1 MARRET
7 RGGGRRAGGKN
18 PRTGASRR
26 TGSKPPV
33 RRTTA
38 ASGRKQR
45 QQDPETLRLRSVEPA
60 LTVDDIERSLRFY
73 TNVLGFV
80 VGERWEEGG
89 QLRGVS
95 LKAGACSLGLSQDD
109 WSKGRDRKKGEGISL
124 WCATAQDIDALAA
137 RIKAAGARLAQEPS
151 DSPEGGRMLAVD
163 DPDGFRLRLYKE
175 R

>member
-1 MARRET
+1 MAYEDPAA
-7 RGGGRRAGGKN
+7 GGGHPERRH
-18 PRTGASRR
+18 TE
-26 TGSKPPV
+26 
-33 RRTTA
+33 
-38 ASGRKQR
+38 
-45 QQDPETLRLRSVEPA
+45 PEALRLRSITPS
-60 LTVDDIERSLRFY
+60 LTVDDLEESRRFY
-73 TNVLGFV
+73 VDGLGFTV
-80 VGERWEEGG
+80 HEEWKEEGKLLG
-89 QLRGVS
+89 LMLV
-95 LKAGACSLGLSQDD
+95 AGSCHLGLSQDD

>member
-1 MARRET
+1 MARRDT
-7 RGGGRRAGGKN
+7 RGGPRAGKSPRAAAPRRAG
-18 PRTGASRR
+18 T
-26 TGSKPPV
+26 KPPV
-33 RRTTA
+33 RQTSTA
-38 ASGRKQR
+38 PGRKR
-45 QQDPETLRLRSVEPA
+45 RQDPETLRLRAVEPA

-73 TNVLGFV
+73 TDVLGFV

-109 WSKGRDRKKGEGISL
+109 WARGRGRKKGEGISL
-124 WCATAQDIDALAA
+124 WCSTAQDIDALAA
-137 RIKAAGARLAQEPS
+137 RIKAAGTRLVQEPS

>member
-33 RRTTA
+33 RRPTA
-38 ASGRKQR
+38 ASSRKQR
-45 QQDPETLRLRSVEPA
+45 RDPETLRLRSVEPA

-73 TNVLGFV
+73 TDVLGFV
-80 VGERWEEGG
+80 VGERWEEAG

>member
-1 MARRET
+1 MARRQT
-7 RGGGRRAGGKN
+7 RGGSRAGQRN
-18 PRTGASRR
+18 PRTAAPRR
-26 TGSKPPV
+26 TSSKPAV
-33 RRTTA
+33 GRATA
-38 ASGRKQR
+38 ASNRKQR
-45 QQDPETLRLRSVEPA
+45 RRDPETLRLRSVEPA

-73 TNVLGFV
+73 TDVLGFV

-124 WCATAQDIDALAA
+124 WCGTAQDIDALAA

>member
-1 MARRET
+1 
-7 RGGGRRAGGKN
+7 
-18 PRTGASRR
+18 
-26 TGSKPPV
+26 
-33 RRTTA
+33 
-38 ASGRKQR
+38 
-45 QQDPETLRLRSVEPA
+45 LRLRSVEPA

-73 TNVLGFV
+73 TDVLGFV

-124 WCATAQDIDALAA
+124 WCGTAQDIDALAA

>member
-33 RRTTA
+33 RRSTA
-38 ASGRKQR
+38 ASSRKQR
-45 QQDPETLRLRSVEPA
+45 RDPETLRLRSVEPA

-73 TNVLGFV
+73 TDVLGFV

-124 WCATAQDIDALAA
+124 WCGTAQDIDALAA

>member
-26 TGSKPPV
+26 TGSKPPD
-33 RRTTA
+33 RRPTA
-38 ASGRKQR
+38 ASSRKQR
-45 QQDPETLRLRSVEPA
+45 RDPETLRLRSVEPA

-73 TNVLGFV
+73 TDVLGFV

-124 WCATAQDIDALAA
+124 WCGTAQDIDALAA